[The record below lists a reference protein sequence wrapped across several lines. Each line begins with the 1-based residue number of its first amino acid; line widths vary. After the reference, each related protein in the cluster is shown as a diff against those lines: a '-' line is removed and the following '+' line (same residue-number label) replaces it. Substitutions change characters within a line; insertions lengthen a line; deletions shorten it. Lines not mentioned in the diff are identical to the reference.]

1 MSRYI
6 GARYVPILAG
16 DWDNTNEYEPLT
28 IVQYQGDSYTSKM
41 YVPTGVAITNTQY
54 WIKTGN
60 FNQQLA
66 HMAEEWVEFQDHLT
80 DEFDDFKN
88 DTITEV
94 NKGVKY
100 PNYAGTTI
108 NTTWSGAQTQEITI
122 TNDCYVIVSIYIG
135 SNPPSEYRYGCT
147 IQVKTGVDGQG
158 HDVFVDVFKG
168 QINDTRTYHAGN
180 FPVKAGTTIK
190 VLPNIP
196 TDITSVTTVET
207 LVREYPL
214 VV

>member
-16 DWDNTNEYEPLT
+16 EWDNTNEYEPLT

-54 WIKTGN
+54 WVKTAN
-60 FNQQLA
+60 FNQQLS
-66 HMAEEWVEFQDHLT
+66 HMAEEWVEFQDHIT
-80 DEFDDFKN
+80 DEFDDFKT

-100 PNYAGTTI
+100 PNYAGTAI
-108 NTTWSGAQTQEITI
+108 DTTWTGAQTREITI
-122 TNDCYVIVSIYIG
+122 TNDCFVIVSIYIG
-135 SNPPSEYRYGCT
+135 SEAPAEYRYGCT
-147 IQVKTGVDGQG
+147 IQVYVGEDGQG
-158 HDVFVDVFKG
+158 HDIFIPIFKG
-168 QINDTRTYHAGN
+168 EINDTRTYHAGN
-180 FPVKAGTTIK
+180 LPLKAGTKIK

-196 TDITSVTTVET
+196 SAITSVTTVET
-207 LVREYPL
+207 VVKEFPL

>member
-54 WIKTGN
+54 WVKTAN
-60 FNQQLA
+60 FNQQLS
-66 HMAEEWVEFQDHLT
+66 HMAEEWVEYQEYMTNKFN
-80 DEFDDFKN
+80 DFKN
-88 DTITEV
+88 DTTAEV

-108 NTTWSGAQTQEITI
+108 NTTWSGAETREITV
-122 TNDCYVIVSIYIG
+122 TNDCFVVVGINIG
-135 SNPPSEYRYGCT
+135 PNPPAEYRYGCT
-147 IQVKTGVDGQG
+147 IQVYVGEDGQG
-158 HDVFVDVFKG
+158 HDIFIPIFKG
-168 QINDTRTYHAGN
+168 EINDTRTYHAGN
-180 FPVKAGTTIK
+180 LPLKAGTKIK

-196 TDITSVTTVET
+196 SAITSVTTVET
-207 LVREYPL
+207 VVKEFPL